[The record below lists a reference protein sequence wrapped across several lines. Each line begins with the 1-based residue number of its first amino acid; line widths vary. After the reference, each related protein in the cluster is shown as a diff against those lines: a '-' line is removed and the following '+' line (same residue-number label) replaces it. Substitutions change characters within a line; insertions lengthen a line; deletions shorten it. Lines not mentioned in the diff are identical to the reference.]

1 MKNIIYIILTVVV
14 IFGSTDSTSPINI
27 LNNIDTNQI
36 NSTDKPTYDTQLEI
50 SMDSLFVNDELFD
63 LRMSDAKELFSEA
76 IIADMTN
83 DTMSA
88 EYQFELLFEA
98 LSDLELLSLEDE
110 FQNLEYNRLLKSAID
125 YYENKS
131 ESINKSDSGLSTA
144 VLRDKVNDFVISQT
158 LEDLEYVEETIE
170 IIPGHIPITYNRKV
184 ASIIK
189 FFTNQGKK
197 SVQKWLDRSDRYK
210 AIMLPIL
217 EEEGLPPEIFYLAM
231 IESGLNPLAMSY
243 AKAAGFWQ
251 FIASTGK
258 IYGLKKNWYIDERS
272 DFEKSTRAA
281 ARYLKDLYS
290 EFQDWYL
297 AFAAYNCGE
306 GRVRRVIKRHG
317 TRNYWELTSLPAET
331 RNYVPNIMAA
341 YFVAKDPE
349 KYGFRVKPESLL
361 EWKIKQI
368 DKSVSLAELAK
379 CADVSEEILSL
390 YNPELRRN
398 IIPPIEDKKTYS
410 LRLPSNFNESFDS
423 LYSLLQEEKKDEI
436 VFENHRVRRGES
448 LWLIAKKY
456 NVRIQDIVDAN
467 RLQNTRYIKPGQ
479 KLKIPISGF
488 EKHRNKTISKS
499 GKKRIYYTVRYGDTL
514 SGIAKKYY
522 TSVRKIKSW
531 NGLRSDFLRQ
541 GQKLIIWTRK

>member
-1 MKNIIYIILTVVV
+1 MPVNLL
-14 IFGSTDSTSPINI
+14 DS
-27 LNNIDTNQI
+27 NNIKSN
-36 NSTDKPTYDTQLEI
+36 DKPEYDTQLEI
-50 SMDSLFVNDELFD
+50 SMDSLFVDDELFD
-63 LRMSDAKELFSEA
+63 LRISDTKELFSEA

-88 EYQFELLFEA
+88 GYQFELLFEA
-98 LSDLELLSLEDE
+98 LSDLETLSLEDE
-110 FQNLEYNRLLKSAID
+110 FQNLEFNRLLTAAID

-131 ESINKSDSGLSTA
+131 QSVNKAESGLSTA
-144 VLRDKVNDFVISQT
+144 VLRDKLNDYVYSQT
-158 LEDLEYVEETIE
+158 LEDLEYVEETVE
-170 IIPGHIPITYNRKV
+170 IISGHIPITYNRKV

-217 EEEGLPPEIFYLAM
+217 EDEGLPPEIFYVAM
-231 IESGLNPLAMSY
+231 IESGLNPIAMSY

-258 IYGLKKNWYIDERS
+258 NYGLKKNWYIDERS

-281 ARYLKDLYS
+281 ANYLKDLYA
-290 EFQDWYL
+290 EFNDWYL

-317 TRNYWELTSLPAET
+317 SRDYWKLTTLPAET

-341 YFVAKDPE
+341 IFVAKDPE
-349 KYGFRVKPESLL
+349 KYGFRVKPESIL
-361 EWKIKQI
+361 EWDVKQI
-368 DKSVSLAELAK
+368 DKSVSLSELAK
-379 CADVSEEILSL
+379 CANTTEDILSL

-398 IIPPIEDKKTYS
+398 IIPPIEKNKTYS
-410 LRLPSNFNESFDS
+410 LRLPKNYNISFDS
-423 LYSLLQEEKKDEI
+423 LYSLLQEEKNDEV
-436 VFENHRVRRGES
+436 VFEIHRVRSGEN
-448 LWLIAKKY
+448 LWLIARKY

-467 RLQNTRYIKPGQ
+467 KLQNTRYIRPGQ
-479 KLKIPISGF
+479 RLQIPISGF
-488 EKHRNKTISKS
+488 EKHRNKSVNQS
-499 GKKRIYYTVRYGDTL
+499 GKKKIYYTVRYGDTL

-522 TSVRKIKSW
+522 TSVRKIKRW

-541 GQKLIIWTRK
+541 GQKLIIWTKK